1 MTKQKLL
8 ANVLGVISLLLIL
21 LLVAIFCRIY
31 FRSEISYSII
41 KDFTP
46 LLISVAAAYLAYCFQ
61 RRQAFLVSLR
71 DLWKEM
77 VDAKIELVEY
87 THNIKTDQSSFRRT
101 HRSLSK
107 AIDLVRGVY
116 KNVGETDKQLGL
128 YPFEPL
134 HDMRR
139 SLDTLGFVDV
149 THEKQLE
156 ARDEII
162 RSWNALRYVFLKEF
176 STPEPPHPITE
187 RDAADPRR

>member
-21 LLVAIFCRIY
+21 LLVAIFSRIY

-87 THNIKTDQSSFRRT
+87 THNIKPDQSSFRRT

>member
-8 ANVLGVISLLLIL
+8 ANVSAVISLLLTLLLTAIL
-21 LLVAIFCRIY
+21 LRVY
-31 FRSEISYSII
+31 FRSEVSYSII

-77 VDAKIELVEY
+77 VDAKNELVEY
-87 THNIKTDQSSFRRT
+87 TYNAKPDQSSFRKA

-116 KNVGETDKQLGL
+116 KNVDETDKQLGL

-139 SLDTLGFVDV
+139 SLEMLGFVDV

-156 ARDEII
+156 ARNEIT

-187 RDAADPRR
+187 INAADPRR

>member
-1 MTKQKLL
+1 MTKQRLL
-8 ANVLGVISLLLIL
+8 ANVSAVISLLLIL
-21 LLVAIFCRIY
+21 LLMAIFSRIY

-46 LLISVAAAYLAYCFQ
+46 LLIAVAAAYLAYCFQ

-77 VDAKIELVEY
+77 VDAKNELIEY
-87 THNIKTDQSSFRRT
+87 THNANPDQPNFRKA
-101 HRSLSK
+101 HRALSK
-107 AIDLVRGVY
+107 SIDLVRGVY
-116 KNVGETDKQLGL
+116 KNVDETDEQLGL

-139 SLDTLGFVDV
+139 SLDTLGFIDV

-156 ARDEII
+156 ARNEIM

-187 RDAADPRR
+187 RNAADPRR